1 MNLPPPGDSSQ
12 TPAPSTPPSTPSSA
26 PSSALLGAPRLKITD
41 FRATQVRCPECHRLT
56 SVAARGSGH
65 DASAICPHCGTP
77 LPVPRPPTDWARL
90 ARYLLLH
97 WLALAAVVFCVG
109 LVAAWLIIW
118 LLR

>member
-1 MNLPPPGDSSQ
+1 MTTPPTGDSSQ
-12 TPAPSTPPSTPSSA
+12 PPASSPPPS
-26 PSSALLGAPRLKITD
+26 ALPGTALPPAPRLKITD
-41 FRATQVRCPECHRLT
+41 FRATQVRCPECHRHT
-56 SVAARGSGH
+56 SVAAREH

-77 LPVPRPPTDWARL
+77 LRIPRPPTDWARL
-90 ARYLLLH
+90 ARYFLLH